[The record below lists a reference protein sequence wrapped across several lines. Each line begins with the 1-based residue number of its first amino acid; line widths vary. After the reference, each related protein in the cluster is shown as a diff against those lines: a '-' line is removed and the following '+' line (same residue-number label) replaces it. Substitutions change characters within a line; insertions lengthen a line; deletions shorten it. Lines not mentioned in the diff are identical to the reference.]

1 MQILRWMV
9 CFIAALDS
17 HSLKMPSFVSAV
29 KGHGGGDQDGQGT
42 RAFGCKALNVNREQ
56 VLVEIE
62 APLSDLRKDCCET
75 CKFEVA
81 RYMRTNKHL
90 LAAVAEQV
98 GTAYADGE
106 GEATQ
111 PSIAKSAFTCT
122 TKGLLL
128 ALTWFSVARK
138 KQVDKDKASKTTSSF
153 LCSVL
158 PADDFDI
165 SEVVGALL
173 AEFACQCE
181 AQPVANGECTHVQQL
196 RHSMR
201 TEWPVPEPAR
211 TAHALCCLLAPRE
224 DCQTLKDVC
233 VPGFDMLAGVIDL
246 AILEGK
252 FEVDARTL
260 RPKPQKRN
268 RIDEPWKLAVIND
281 SIKFKRAKSGRAYLR
296 ADGTGDPAI
305 ASKWEAQHM

>member
-1 MQILRWMV
+1 
-9 CFIAALDS
+9 
-17 HSLKMPSFVSAV
+17 
-29 KGHGGGDQDGQGT
+29 
-42 RAFGCKALNVNREQ
+42 
-56 VLVEIE
+56 
-62 APLSDLRKDCCET
+62 
-75 CKFEVA
+75 
-81 RYMRTNKHL
+81 
-90 LAAVAEQV
+90 
-98 GTAYADGE
+98 
-106 GEATQ
+106 
-111 PSIAKSAFTCT
+111 
-122 TKGLLL
+122 LL

-196 RHSMR
+196 CHSMR

-233 VPGFDMLAGVIDL
+233 VEGFDMLAGVIDL
-246 AILEGK
+246 ATLEGK
-252 FEVDARTL
+252 SEVDARTL

-268 RIDEPWKLAVIND
+268 RIDEPWKLAAIND

-305 ASKWEAQHM
+305 ASKWEAQHMQHYLTACARVMNESRQIYMAYDCARVEDPPEETLLTMVWSPQGDVAAVPPRRQRIAPQR